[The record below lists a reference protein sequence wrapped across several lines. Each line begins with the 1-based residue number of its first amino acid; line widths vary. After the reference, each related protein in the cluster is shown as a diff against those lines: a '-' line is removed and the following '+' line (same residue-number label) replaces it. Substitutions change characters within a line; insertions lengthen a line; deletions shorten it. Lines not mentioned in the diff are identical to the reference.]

1 MADYPSKLVTADHTE
16 PVPRRIRAVLGGQT
30 VVDTVQAR
38 YVWETPAYPQ
48 YYFPLADVAD
58 GVLVEEGTTEE
69 TSRGDVAHFGL
80 RVGELHRPT
89 AARLLTPAK
98 VEGLDDTVRFDW
110 AALDAWYEEDEQVF
124 VHPRSPYVRVDS
136 LRSSRTVRVESHG
149 VVLAESS
156 SPVLVFETG
165 LPTRYYLNRTDVD
178 FGALVPSETVTACP
192 YKGYTSGYWSSV
204 VDGRVHPDVAW
215 SYAFPMRELLPI
227 AGLVAFYNEK
237 VDLFLDGQQLE
248 RPHTGIAKPP
258 R

>member
-1 MADYPSKLVTADHTE
+1 M
-16 PVPRRIRAVLGGQT
+16 
-30 VVDTVQAR
+30 
-38 YVWETPAYPQ
+38 
-48 YYFPLADVAD
+48 
-58 GVLVEEGTTEE
+58 
-69 TSRGDVAHFGL
+69 
-80 RVGELHRPT
+80 
-89 AARLLTPAK
+89 
-98 VEGLDDTVRFDW
+98 
-110 AALDAWYEEDEQVF
+110 
-124 VHPRSPYVRVDS
+124 HPRSPYVRVDS